1 MTVHLMTMLLES
13 PALVWNSNVGCSGLF
28 FTLFTAEP
36 VSDPHNVRLVGGPV
50 ENSGRV
56 EIFYG
61 GVWGTVCNI
70 GWDFDDAEVVCRQ
83 LGYPGAMSL
92 LGDDILREGVG
103 VVWLEGIGCH
113 GNESRLV
120 ECGLSGWGESQCN
133 HSMDAGV
140 ICEGTHIPLF
150 YVMHFP
156 TQSICCCSSPLHVE
170 MLEPSVIITSS
181 PLTPP
186 LVTSPPLL
194 LPLSP
199 SPDQVSSVMDIPP
212 ATKESGVFVT
222 KTTQLAT
229 PTGDLSTSEGNNV
242 IRVPVVV
249 IGVAGT
255 LIGVLSVAIAAI
267 VITVLCAVRYHV
279 R

>member
-1 MTVHLMTMLLES
+1 MERRRHCLHVLIPCGDNMTVHLMTMLLES
-13 PALVWNSNVGCSGLF
+13 PAPVRNSNVGCSGLF

-36 VSDPHNVRLVGGPV
+36 VSDSHNVRLVGGPV

-70 GWDFDDAEVVCRQ
+70 GWDFDDADVVCRQ

-92 LGDDILREGVG
+92 LGDDILREGEG

-113 GNESRLV
+113 GNESQLV

-150 YVMHFP
+150 HFP
-156 TQSICCCSSPLHVE
+156 TQSICMLFFSSACRNAGTISHHHIVPPHIPTRHLST
-170 MLEPSVIITSS
+170 LAPPSLPITR
-181 PLTPP
+181 
-186 LVTSPPLL
+186 
-194 LPLSP
+194 
-199 SPDQVSSVMDIPP
+199 SSVL
-212 ATKESGVFVT
+212 SHGY
-222 KTTQLAT
+222 
-229 PTGDLSTSEGNNV
+229 PTCNQGEWSVCNQNN
-242 IRVPVVV
+242 
-249 IGVAGT
+249 
-255 LIGVLSVAIAAI
+255 SVSH
-267 VITVLCAVRYHV
+267 THW
-279 R
+279 